1 MTLRIDVQVNF
12 LSLSKVLMILSTA
25 LMMNNLESVF
35 SCQLPK
41 IEKKEKTNKTSHLEL
56 YQVHSYSM
64 FFKILPGEE

>member
-1 MTLRIDVQVNF
+1 
-12 LSLSKVLMILSTA
+12 MILSTA

-64 FFKILPGEE
+64 FFKTFPGEE